1 MVFDTFPLL
10 SVSHFVNTHDPYI
23 AFQKINQMRESFF
36 FVLLTPSNF
45 VDVYPDNVKN
55 KNRGNK
61 TTDDIKKR
69 LSALKNKQ
77 GNAI

>member
-1 MVFDTFPLL
+1 
-10 SVSHFVNTHDPYI
+10 
-23 AFQKINQMRESFF
+23 MRESFF

-55 KNRGNK
+55 KNREKKN
-61 TTDDIKKR
+61 TDDIKR

-77 GNAI
+77 ENAI